1 MTRVSTKGST
11 IRRVLMILL
20 IASSTVFCEYLGLIE
35 GINTYIYDMSFR
47 LRGSRIPS
55 EKITIAA
62 IDERTLERLGRWP
75 IRRVHYA
82 GLLNRLRE
90 ADVVAFDIIMTEHSE
105 DDAILTEEIRRHG
118 GVVLPLY
125 IDSRMEIRYPVQSF
139 SPFRVGHIHVAKGID
154 GVVREVYHTLFH
166 NNKELPSLSSVV
178 YEAAG
183 GKPFH
188 RSAGGKPFHR
198 STPAHGQ
205 GSAQSII
212 EMDGMRINYCG
223 GPGVFER
230 VSFSDILEG
239 VYPSEHLRNKIVFVG
254 VTAPGLF
261 EEAFI
266 PFSEQGRGIPG
277 VELQAHALNTLLTG
291 TPIKVIPSP
300 IRWVFVFILALLIFV
315 YSMKA
320 LERNAA
326 SAAFLLLFALSIV
339 TYVLFAQFDLWLA
352 PAIYYMIAILT
363 FMMTYIFKF
372 DDAICGLDFAYARI
386 HPHLRW
392 KKNTE
397 SHGEIRKGLSGVIT
411 PRGIHSKMLFLD
423 EIMSQLLFEKELID
437 KALFSDVQGVILF
450 DPDGKRVVMNDL
462 TETLCSANSLKTES
476 VEEFIKTFA
485 PFVLEGEE
493 TERVHTPHAASQGGT
508 SWTVSLPLPEKRFF
522 KLHLSSFSIDGG
534 RYLLFIFS
542 DITKVKELE
551 ELKGQIVSIV
561 SHELK
566 TPMTSI
572 QGFSELLTHNLQGEM
587 REFADIIHRE
597 TVRLKR
603 FIDTFL
609 DISRIE
615 DSRYP
620 IHKTPV
626 LLTEVLREVISALS
640 PLASEQGTHIALD
653 IALES
658 SREVATVPVDRD
670 LTTQCVLNL
679 LENALKYSPR
689 GRKVRVRLFEDQET
703 LRIDV
708 VDEGYGI
715 REEELDKVFEKF
727 YRSSSEETSKVKGSG
742 IGLTFVKKAIEAQG
756 GSVAVKSASGK
767 GSTFSVLFPKTM
779 KGE

>member
-1 MTRVSTKGST
+1 MKKTSMIKSSTV
-11 IRRVLMILL
+11 RRVLMILL
-20 IASSTVFCEYLGLIE
+20 IASFTVFCEYLGLLE

-125 IDSRMEIRYPVQSF
+125 IDSGMEIRCPVQSF

-188 RSAGGKPFHR
+188 RS
-198 STPAHGQ
+198 TPAHGQ
-205 GSAQSII
+205 GSSQSII

-239 VYPSEHLRNKIVFVG
+239 VYPSERLRNKIVFVG

-266 PFSEQGRGIPG
+266 PFSEQRRGIPG

-291 TPIKVIPSP
+291 TPIKVISPP

-315 YSMKA
+315 YSMRA

-326 SAAFLLLFALSIV
+326 RAAFLLLFALSIV
-339 TYVLFAQFDLWLA
+339 TYVLFAQFNLWLA
-352 PAIYYMIAILT
+352 PAICYIIAILT

-372 DDAICGLDFAYARI
+372 DDAIRGLDFAYSRI

-397 SHGEIRKGLSGVIT
+397 SPGEIRKGLSGVIT
-411 PRGIHSKMLFLD
+411 PGGIHSKMLFLD
-423 EIMSQLLFEKELID
+423 EIMSQLLFEKELVD

-476 VEEFIKTFA
+476 VEEFTKTFA

-522 KLHLSSFSIDGG
+522 KLHLSSFSIDGR

-542 DITKVKELE
+542 DITKVKEIE

-609 DISRIE
+609 NISRIE

-620 IHKTPV
+620 IQKTPI

-640 PLASEQGTHIALD
+640 PLASEQGTHIAL
-653 IALES
+653 ES
-658 SREVATVPVDRD
+658 SRDVVPVPVDRD
-670 LTTQCVLNL
+670 LTTQCILNL

-689 GRKVRVRLFEDQET
+689 GREVRVRLFEDQET

-708 VDEGYGI
+708 IDEGYGI

-727 YRSSSEETSKVKGSG
+727 YRSSSEEASKVKGSG

-756 GSVAVKSASGK
+756 GSIAV
-767 GSTFSVLFPKTM
+767 
-779 KGE
+779 